1 MFLKWGRKY
10 TGGLQSETS
19 QNGMVRDSCA
29 DTFRATVWKS
39 DVPDPLWHKTSMI
52 EFHKTAELIENKGI
66 VLKPLQV
73 KGNKKNT
80 IDVRTLVGSDINGV
94 FMW

>member
-1 MFLKWGRKY
+1 
-10 TGGLQSETS
+10 
-19 QNGMVRDSCA
+19 
-29 DTFRATVWKS
+29 
-39 DVPDPLWHKTSMI
+39 MI